1 MKEELLGKS
10 KPAKITT
17 TSPKEEVKVAPANL
31 ETIQKDESPKQE

>member
-17 TSPKEEVKVAPANL
+17 PKEEVKVAPANL
-31 ETIQKDESPKQE
+31 ETIQKEESPKRQE